1 MHIELG
7 FCGPE
12 EIRTPDLTRARRVK
26 PIYGDLQRGTFM
38 TIYAGHGAI
47 SGYGSLHPFPP
58 TSASDV
64 EGVLRD

>member
-1 MHIELG
+1 MSADLQ

-26 PIYGDLQRGTFM
+26 PIYGDLQRRTFM

-47 SGYGSLHPFPP
+47 FWLRVF
-58 TSASDV
+58 TSISAYI
-64 EGVLRD
+64 RR